1 VIDLSTANLRL
12 KVQYSLYAVLKRSSE
27 FPYQS
32 AVVNALTQARLM
44 DVSLPPPRVAVP
56 ASVVPVNYGMIHRYS
71 HFDAYTSL
79 FLKRPWEY
87 LHQSLDLASPTEKNT
102 SVSTQVYDQGPFPYH
117 SLSLV
122 LGWDNTNRCVLLRT
136 NVEPRAFLVFETQ
149 QLRDTGAVWNEVR
162 RGHDVYKAALVEQPA
177 AIAAKQRSTESAEN
191 AKVAFVRFTP
201 NNILLDVDTKEN
213 ALLVLAEAWYPGW
226 KAKVGETVVPAIPA
240 NGWMRAF
247 PVPAG
252 KHRVEVFFSQNY
264 LLLGGMIT
272 VLSAGLLAVALW
284 RRPQIS

>member
-1 VIDLSTANLRL
+1 
-12 KVQYSLYAVLKRSSE
+12 
-27 FPYQS
+27 
-32 AVVNALTQARLM
+32 M

-87 LHQSLDLASPTEKNT
+87 LHQSLDLPFPTEKNT

-117 SLSLV
+117 SLNLV

-162 RGHDVYKAALVEQPA
+162 RGHDIYKD
-177 AIAAKQRSTESAEN
+177 SAEN
-191 AKVAFVRFTP
+191 AKVTFVRFTP
-201 NNILLDVDTKEN
+201 NNILLDVETKEN

-226 KAKVGETVVPAIPA
+226 KAKVGETVVPAIAA

-247 PVPAG
+247 PVPPG
-252 KHRVEVFFSQNY
+252 THRIEIFFSQDY

-272 VLSAGLLAVALW
+272 VLSAVLLAMALW
-284 RRPQIS
+284 QKPRI